1 MSWITHIVA
10 QTVKNLPA
18 MQETLVLSLDQEDP
32 LEKEMETHSS
42 TLAWRIPWAEEPGRL
57 QSMGHKESDMTI
69 TFTTPHRKSPR
80 WPKCI
85 SGTRTSTRGG
95 INHSPACKDF
105 LFHIFIMEQFRHIL
119 SLSKNQQSHLGLLS
133 VIISYTEAMMCFKKI
148 KIMYPNVHHSTVY
161 NSQDMET
168 T

>member
-1 MSWITHIVA
+1 
-10 QTVKNLPA
+10 
-18 MQETLVLSLDQEDP
+18 
-32 LEKEMETHSS
+32 
-42 TLAWRIPWAEEPGRL
+42 
-57 QSMGHKESDMTI
+57 
-69 TFTTPHRKSPR
+69 
-80 WPKCI
+80 
-85 SGTRTSTRGG
+85 
-95 INHSPACKDF
+95 
-105 LFHIFIMEQFRHIL
+105 MEQFRHIL